1 MLRTLDCA
9 NEESPA
15 RLHVDSRQYTFSFA
29 IDSSSAIPA
38 DFGNVPTPGK
48 IRAGAFVPGGEPDHL
63 GIRPNNPKVVLVTD
77 RELLLLAHPSAG
89 EATVR
94 VPVQEIEG
102 FEWGQMLL
110 AGWVRFYW
118 NGGATQ
124 IKYNRRSSG
133 PIEEAIRLTELARY
147 SQKPRGAACQSFGDD
162 LNLKFE
168 YARSAQLLPGE
179 EPLIQF
185 FRPARY
191 RMCRCW
197 GLRRQIWSPGDL
209 LLATTGRLVWIT
221 ERYDNN
227 YSPYGLVV
235 HTADQ
240 RAMAGVEARWT
251 ARIGGEAAIAFRSG
265 RTWRVPVQQESESA
279 FWAFIEALQKRLRT

>member
-1 MLRTLDCA
+1 MLHTLDCA
-9 NEESPA
+9 NEESPT
-15 RLHVDSRQYTFSFA
+15 RLQVDSRQYTFSFA
-29 IDSSSAIPA
+29 IDSPSAIPA

-63 GIRPNNPKVVLVTD
+63 GMRPYNAKVVLVTD
-77 RELLLLAHPSAG
+77 GELLVLAHPSAG

-110 AGWVRFYW
+110 VGWVRFFW
-118 NGGATQ
+118 NDGTTQ

-147 SQKPRGAACQSFGDD
+147 LQRPRGTACQSFGEH
-162 LNLKFE
+162 LNLKFD
-168 YARSAQLLPGE
+168 YALSAQMLPGE
-179 EPLIQF
+179 GPLMQF
-185 FRPARY
+185 FRPARH

-209 LLATTGRLVWIT
+209 LLATAGRLVWIT
-221 ERYDNN
+221 ERYEDS

-235 HTADQ
+235 RTGDR
-240 RAMAGVEARWT
+240 RAVASVDAGST
-251 ARIGGEAAIAFRSG
+251 ARTGREAAIAFRSG
-265 RTWRVPVQQESESA
+265 RMWRVPVQQESENV
-279 FWAFIEALQKRLRT
+279 FWAFIEALRKRLRT